1 MGSEV
6 NLLREY
12 VRELLTEDLAKRQ
25 AMAIELTN
33 NVDWPKSTEERVAF
47 RDDVRAN
54 GPNFD
59 AARTLKKLFHKYAD
73 TTFMDSLVTIHWAR
87 TPEEIIYFLDN
98 YSSGKLYKNEIS
110 CAAYLPGQVQDS
122 GHGDYGLQIK
132 GHISLL
138 ANDMDDINNGN
149 MGDYL
154 AHLDS
159 ERTKS
164 SGLNK
169 GLKKAIQPKYLD
181 SSVIDEWKP
190 IVLDE
195 EDWNP
200 RGSEIGMFG
209 NEALVDNWKAVTL
222 IVGDTTFGD
231 YPIDMPQEFDDLD
244 LPVKRP
250 SEIS

>member
-1 MGSEV
+1 M

-25 AMAIELTN
+25 AMAVELTS
-33 NVDWPKSTEERVAF
+33 NVNWPKSTEERIAF

-73 TTFMDSLVTIHWAR
+73 TTFMNSLVTIHWAR
-87 TPEEIIYFLDN
+87 TPEEIMYFLDN

-122 GHGDYGLQIK
+122 GHGDYGIQIK

-169 GLKKAIQPKYLD
+169 GLKKTIQPKYLD

-200 RGSEIGMFG
+200 RGSEIGLFG
-209 NEALVDNWKAVTL
+209 NEALVDNWKAVAL
-222 IVGDTTFGD
+222 VVGDNNFAEKSTDT
-231 YPIDMPQEFDDLD
+231 PKEFSNLD
-244 LPVKRP
+244 LPIKRP

>member
-1 MGSEV
+1 M

-12 VRELLTEDLAKRQ
+12 IRELLTEDLAKRQ
-25 AMAIELTN
+25 AIALELTN
-33 NVDWPKSTEERVAF
+33 SVNWPKSTEERIAF

-59 AARTLKKLFHKYAD
+59 AARTLKKLFHKHAD
-73 TTFMDSLVTIHWAR
+73 TTFMNSLVTIHWAR
-87 TPEEIIYFLDN
+87 TPEEIMYFLDN

-149 MGDYL
+149 MGDYV

-190 IVLDE
+190 IVLDQ

-209 NEALVDNWKAVTL
+209 NEALVDNWKAVAL
-222 IVGDTTFGD
+222 IVGENNFAKKSTD
-231 YPIDMPQEFDDLD
+231 IPQEFSSLD
-244 LPVKRP
+244 MPVKRP
-250 SEIS
+250 SEVS